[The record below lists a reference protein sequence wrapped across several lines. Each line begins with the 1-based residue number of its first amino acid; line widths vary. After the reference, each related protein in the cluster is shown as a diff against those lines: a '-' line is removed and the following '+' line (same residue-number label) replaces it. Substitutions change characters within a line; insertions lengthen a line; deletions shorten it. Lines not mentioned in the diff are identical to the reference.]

1 MFLSYKLL
9 QVLQQFA
16 NRRPLPRT
24 GIEVPLRRGA
34 GTAEMIKSEIMAIS
48 MRPGSRRDLRLLR
61 VMP

>member
-1 MFLSYKLL
+1 M
-9 QVLQQFA
+9 
-16 NRRPLPRT
+16 PRT